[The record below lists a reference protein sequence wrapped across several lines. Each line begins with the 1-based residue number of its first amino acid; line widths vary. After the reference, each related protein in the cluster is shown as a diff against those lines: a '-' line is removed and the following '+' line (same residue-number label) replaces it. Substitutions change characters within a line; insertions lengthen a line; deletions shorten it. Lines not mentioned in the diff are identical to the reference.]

1 MLKRRNDL
9 PLDRDPSS
17 RFLPWLVA
25 AMVFLAA
32 LALICAMAMN
42 KVVQRWD
49 QGLSGSITVQIPP
62 PEETNAAGASEMVI
76 DRIIDILLDTEGV
89 IIAEVLE
96 PDEIAELLKPWLGT
110 EAIGQDLPL
119 PMLVAVVL
127 DPRTS
132 PDLDRLAR
140 RLEEA
145 LPGTLVDDH
154 QSWLGELLGLARSIE
169 LLAALVLA
177 LVGSSAIA
185 MVIFATR
192 MGLAIHGQIIELL
205 HLIGAQDSYVA
216 AEFQSH
222 ALKLALRGGVLGLL
236 LALIALF
243 AVARLMNRVESALF
257 PEFSLQPLEWSLL
270 ALLPLAIALVA
281 MLTARWTVLRT
292 LGRMP

>member
-1 MLKRRNDL
+1 MLRRRSDL
-9 PLDRDPSS
+9 PLDRDPSG

-25 AMVFLAA
+25 VMVFLAA
-32 LALICAMAMN
+32 LALVCAMAMN

-62 PEETNAAGASEMVI
+62 PAETSTAAANEMAI
-76 DRIIDILLDTEGV
+76 DRIIDILLDTDGI

-110 EAIGQDLPL
+110 EAISQDLPL
-119 PMLVAVVL
+119 PMLIAVVL

-132 PDLDRLAR
+132 PDLGRLAR
-140 RLEEA
+140 QLDEA
-145 LPGTLVDDH
+145 VPGTLLDDH

-177 LVGSSAIA
+177 LVGSCAIA

-236 LALIALF
+236 LALITLV

>member
-1 MLKRRNDL
+1 MLRRRSDL
-9 PLDRDPSS
+9 PLDRDPSG

-25 AMVFLAA
+25 VMVFLAA
-32 LALICAMAMN
+32 LAMVCAMAMN

-62 PEETNAAGASEMVI
+62 PAETSTAAANEMAI
-76 DRIIDILLDTEGV
+76 DRIIDILLDTDGI

-110 EAIGQDLPL
+110 EAISQDLPL
-119 PMLVAVVL
+119 PMLIAVVL

-132 PDLDRLAR
+132 PDLGRLAR
-140 RLEEA
+140 QLDEA
-145 LPGTLVDDH
+145 VPGTLLDDH

-177 LVGSSAIA
+177 LVGSCAIA

-222 ALKLALRGGVLGLL
+222 ALKLALRGGVLGLMF
-236 LALIALF
+236 ALITLV
-243 AVARLMNRVESALF
+243 AVGRLMSRVESALF

>member
-25 AMVFLAA
+25 VMVFLAA
-32 LALICAMAMN
+32 LALVCAMAMN

-62 PEETNAAGASEMVI
+62 PEETSAAGASEMAI
-76 DRIIDILLDTEGV
+76 DRVIDILLDTEGV
-89 IIAEVLE
+89 IVAEVLE

>member
-1 MLKRRNDL
+1 MLRRRSDL
-9 PLDRDPSS
+9 PLDRDPSG

-25 AMVFLAA
+25 VMVFLAA
-32 LALICAMAMN
+32 LALVCAMAMN

-62 PEETNAAGASEMVI
+62 PAETSTAAAKEMAI
-76 DRIIDILLDTEGV
+76 DRIIDILLDTDGI

-110 EAIGQDLPL
+110 EAISQDLPL
-119 PMLVAVVL
+119 PMLIAVVL

-132 PDLDRLAR
+132 PDLGRLAR
-140 RLEEA
+140 QLDEA
-145 LPGTLVDDH
+145 VPGTLLDDH

-169 LLAALVLA
+169 LLAALVLV
-177 LVGSSAIA
+177 LVGSCAIA

-222 ALKLALRGGVLGLL
+222 ALKLALRGGVLGLMF
-236 LALIALF
+236 ALITLV
-243 AVARLMNRVESALF
+243 AVGRLMSRVESALF

>member
-1 MLKRRNDL
+1 MLRRRSDL
-9 PLDRDPSS
+9 PLDRDPSG
-17 RFLPWLVA
+17 RYLPWLVA
-25 AMVFLAA
+25 VMVFLAA
-32 LALICAMAMN
+32 LALVCAMAMN

-49 QGLSGSITVQIPP
+49 QGLSGSITIQIPP
-62 PEETNAAGASEMVI
+62 PAETSTAAANEMAI
-76 DRIIDILLDTEGV
+76 DRIIDILLDTDGI

-110 EAIGQDLPL
+110 EAISQDLPL
-119 PMLVAVVL
+119 PMLIAVVL

-132 PDLDRLAR
+132 PDLGRLAR
-140 RLEEA
+140 QLDEA
-145 LPGTLVDDH
+145 VPGTLLDDH
-154 QSWLGELLGLARSIE
+154 QSWLGELLSLARSIE

-177 LVGSSAIA
+177 LVGSCAIA

-236 LALIALF
+236 LALITLV
-243 AVARLMNRVESALF
+243 AVARLMSRVESALF

>member
-1 MLKRRNDL
+1 MLRRRSDL
-9 PLDRDPSS
+9 PLDRDPSG

-25 AMVFLAA
+25 VMVFLAA
-32 LALICAMAMN
+32 LALVCAMAMN

-62 PEETNAAGASEMVI
+62 PAETSTAAAKEMAI
-76 DRIIDILLDTEGV
+76 DRIIDILLDTDGI

-110 EAIGQDLPL
+110 EAISQDLPL
-119 PMLVAVVL
+119 PMLIAVVL

-132 PDLDRLAR
+132 PDLGRLAR
-140 RLEEA
+140 QLDEA
-145 LPGTLVDDH
+145 VPGTLLDDH

-177 LVGSSAIA
+177 LVGSCAIA

-222 ALKLALRGGVLGLL
+222 ALKLALRGGVLGLMF
-236 LALIALF
+236 ALITLV
-243 AVARLMNRVESALF
+243 AVGRLMSRVESALF

>member
-1 MLKRRNDL
+1 MLRRRSDL
-9 PLDRDPSS
+9 PLDRDPSG

-25 AMVFLAA
+25 VMVFLAA
-32 LALICAMAMN
+32 LAMVCAMAMN

-62 PEETNAAGASEMVI
+62 PAETSTAAAKEMAI
-76 DRIIDILLDTEGV
+76 DRIIDILLDTDGI

-110 EAIGQDLPL
+110 EAISQDLPL
-119 PMLVAVVL
+119 PMLIAVVL

-132 PDLDRLAR
+132 PDLGRLAR
-140 RLEEA
+140 QLDEA
-145 LPGTLVDDH
+145 VPGTLLDDH

-177 LVGSSAIA
+177 LVGSCAIA

-222 ALKLALRGGVLGLL
+222 ALKLALRGGVLGLMF
-236 LALIALF
+236 ALITLV
-243 AVARLMNRVESALF
+243 AVARLMSRVESALF

>member
-25 AMVFLAA
+25 VMVFLAA
-32 LALICAMAMN
+32 LALVCAMAMN

-62 PEETNAAGASEMVI
+62 PEETSAAGASEMVI
-76 DRIIDILLDTEGV
+76 DRVIDILLDTEGV
-89 IIAEVLE
+89 IVAEVLE

-140 RLEEA
+140 RLDEVV
-145 LPGTLVDDH
+145 PGTLVDDH

-185 MVIFATR
+185 IVIFATR

-222 ALKLALRGGVLGLL
+222 ALKLALRGGVIGLL

-270 ALLPLAIALVA
+270 AFLPLAIALVA

>member
-1 MLKRRNDL
+1 MLRRRSDL
-9 PLDRDPSS
+9 PLDRDPSG

-25 AMVFLAA
+25 VMVFLAA
-32 LALICAMAMN
+32 LAMVCAMAMN

-62 PEETNAAGASEMVI
+62 PAETSTAAANEMAI
-76 DRIIDILLDTEGV
+76 DRIIDILLDTDGI

-110 EAIGQDLPL
+110 EAISQDLPL
-119 PMLVAVVL
+119 PMLIAVVL

-132 PDLDRLAR
+132 PDLGRLAR
-140 RLEEA
+140 QLDEA
-145 LPGTLVDDH
+145 VPGTLLDDH
-154 QSWLGELLGLARSIE
+154 QSWLGELLSLARSIE

-177 LVGSSAIA
+177 LVGSCAIA

-222 ALKLALRGGVLGLL
+222 ALKLALRGGVLGLMF
-236 LALIALF
+236 ALITLV
-243 AVARLMNRVESALF
+243 AVGRLMSRVESALF